1 LKKQKKPEL
10 EKTRQLRLR
19 YGFRLKSIFWPL
31 DPQEVGQILDKL
43 GYKNIEIDLNGGV
56 RASKTNVDF
65 YSERLKMV
73 FGFHA
78 NTVDGLISAQK
89 EFFASAQKNSNINLH
104 NFIRFSEI
112 ENGISYRLEKPDNRV
127 AGIFADSTDMN
138 KIGNIIEHDV
148 ELSKLEVGKAN
159 ASIQDDDWFT
169 VEVSP
174 KTESG
179 GNEYYC
185 RMVKRSKNNDD
196 VLKTLRKSNKI
207 LEELAEFTA
216 KKQS

>member
-1 LKKQKKPEL
+1 MTKSKKPEL
-10 EKTRQLRLR
+10 EKIRQLRLR

-31 DPQEVGQILDKL
+31 DTQEVGQILDKL
-43 GYKNIEIDLNGGV
+43 GYKNIEIDPNGGV
-56 RASKTNVDF
+56 RASKPNVDF

-78 NTVDGLISAQK
+78 NTIDGLISAQK
-89 EFFASAQKNSNINLH
+89 EFFASAQKNSNISLH

-112 ENGISYRLEKPDNRV
+112 ENAISYRLERPDNRV
-127 AGIFADSTDMN
+127 SGIFTDSVDME
-138 KIGNIIEHDV
+138 KISGIIENNV
-148 ELSKLEVGKAN
+148 VLSKLEVGKAN

-169 VEVSP
+169 VEISP
-174 KTESG
+174 KAESG

-196 VLKTLRKSNKI
+196 VLKTLRKSHKI
-207 LEELAEFTA
+207 LEELAEFTS